1 MNRAQLVSVRL
12 DPDDVKEID
21 NWARV
26 LYYRNR
32 SDIINA
38 GVRLMAE
45 LIRRGQAESVYRFYP
60 QWDVIDEFT
69 LKYHRKIR

>member
-12 DPDDVKEID
+12 DPDDVELID
-21 NWARV
+21 EWAAS
-26 LYYRNR
+26 LSWRNR

-45 LIRRGQAESVYRFYP
+45 LIRRGKADSVLRFYP
-60 QWDVIDEFT
+60 KWDVIDEFT
-69 LKYHRKIR
+69 FKYHRETR